1 MSVRVQRRVVA
12 SEDDF
17 VGLISPL
24 TCRTL
29 DDVVR
34 LVVEPLARHFS
45 ACSHIY
51 FELEEI
57 GGELSVVTQRG
68 NSDTALFEQYG
79 THYYSRDPLIDPF
92 LAWLRPTTPLEGAG
106 TAVWLSRLRTAK
118 ARNYQ
123 RSFLARLNIGDIL
136 GVGIPIESGPNRK
149 VCCLGLHRRIGSAS
163 FNQQDANALTRLIP
177 MLRLMLE
184 NLVLRQALEVS
195 DTILTE
201 MMNARNLGYAI
212 LDQDLVLHDISAN
225 GGVHLGLGDSHGTSS
240 SALSEIRRQLLF
252 AEPAAGGADGKRR
265 LESVGRNVTVEAIAL
280 RQNCGQDW
288 WLLLT
293 SSDEGGTRFKAMCH
307 KSGLTTR
314 QEQVAQLTLAGGST
328 ATVSCT
334 LGISVSTT
342 ENHLRSIYRKL
353 GISRR
358 TQLAAKF
365 INFSAE
371 EAGALI

>member
-1 MSVRVQRRVVA
+1 MSVRVQRRAVA
-12 SEDDF
+12 AKDDF

-24 TCRTL
+24 TCRSL

-57 GGELSVVTQRG
+57 GGELSVATQRG
-68 NSDTALFEQYG
+68 NRDTALFEQYG

-118 ARNYQ
+118 ARDYQ
-123 RSFLARLNIGDIL
+123 RSFLARLNIGDVL

-149 VCCLGLHRRIGSAS
+149 VCCLGLHRKIGSPP
-163 FNQQDANALTRLIP
+163 FNQHDANALTRLIP

-201 MMNARNLGYAI
+201 LMNARNLGYAV
-212 LDQDLVLHDISAN
+212 LDQDLVLHDVSAN
-225 GGVHLGLGDSHGTSS
+225 GRVHLGLHDSHGASS

-252 AEPAAGGADGKRR
+252 ADTAGGDGDGKRR
-265 LESVGRNVTVEAIAL
+265 LEPVARNVTVEAIAL
-280 RQNCGQDW
+280 RQKSGQDW

-293 SSDEGGTRFKAMCH
+293 ASDESDFRFKAMCH
-307 KSGLTTR
+307 SSGLTTR
-314 QEQVAQLTLAGGST
+314 QEQVAQLTIAGGST
-328 ATVSCT
+328 AMVSCT

-353 GISRR
+353 GITGRA
-358 TQLAAKF
+358 QLAAKCLGY
-365 INFSAE
+365 AD
-371 EAGALI
+371 ARAQALT